1 MSQSYSKVYSPQS
14 TYSSRG
20 QFMHF
25 KTFNVEG
32 RTRVKAVSARAGVPV
47 TTQWSPAGYYYP
59 TQIAQFALSHFSSH
73 LANKDK
79 NTEDKTVI
87 EDDIL
92 DEVLTNNKPAAGRVI
107 DEDSQNLVIEFQDTL
122 DFHVKT
128 KHLIVCLD
136 LKNLNGAGFKI
147 TVESESSGETFILHY
162 LPRDDFL
169 SVEKEK
175 IMIGFGSDS
184 VGEWIR
190 FTRDVVV
197 DIDKVFNLKKKPRK
211 TSKLKLKILSLQFF
225 GRGQAANISFSSDEH
240 LRSDLTARKV

>member
-1 MSQSYSKVYSPQS
+1 
-14 TYSSRG
+14 
-20 QFMHF
+20 MHF

-32 RTRVKAVSARAGVPV
+32 RARVKTVSARAGVPV

-59 TQIAQFALSHFSSH
+59 TQIAQFALSHFSSQ
-73 LANKDK
+73 LANKNK

-147 TVESESSGETFILHY
+147 TVESESSGETFVLHY

-169 SVEKEK
+169 SVEKDK
-175 IMIGFGSDS
+175 IMFGFGSDS

-211 TSKLKLKILSLQFF
+211 TSKLKLRILSLQFF

-240 LRSDLTARKV
+240 LRSGLPGLKL